1 MSTRP
6 PKYGSMP
13 RPRRSRCS
21 RHSGARRRREP
32 GISVGKKISRFR
44 VWSFGPSRNDEIN
57 RKRNSRIP
65 KRPYSPWGIR
75 LQSDSRGSDCMH
87 GVTGKPPG
95 AAKDKAGET
104 PSRFMLLMLVAMT
117 GVAPIS
123 HYMLVPALP
132 VLATT
137 FGRDISIAQMTVSLY
152 MVGIA
157 CSQIIMGPLSDRF
170 GRRPVLLA
178 GLGLMVAASAAC
190 IFAETLPQL
199 IAARFLQ
206 ALGGATGMVVSRAII
221 RDLYSRERIGAMIS
235 LVIAVM
241 MIAQMLSPLTGGL
254 LETAFGWRAI
264 FYLITAAALT
274 ITVGIALALP
284 ETRRARA
291 EGGGFRGDVGSL
303 IRSRAFIGYMLCQV
317 LASQIIFTFAGGGP
331 YIVVTQMGRSSAEYG
346 AWFACTGFAYL
357 IGNLF
362 CVRFAPRH
370 SLENL
375 IWFGLAL
382 QFVGSLLNLIW
393 GIAGLNLAPSWLFG
407 TQMLVMFANA
417 FVMSN
422 SAAGAISVR
431 PDAAGTASGAMG
443 VLQMGIGSLFSQFGA
458 YLGGHFATPVALN
471 IAIVMLSI
479 ACAST
484 MIFLI
489 PRPDVGVSEALV
501 EKAEGEESGV
511 LEGVAPYRHFNN
523 DVVARESGRS
533 STPGSRGVK
542 P

>member
-1 MSTRP
+1 
-6 PKYGSMP
+6 
-13 RPRRSRCS
+13 
-21 RHSGARRRREP
+21 
-32 GISVGKKISRFR
+32 
-44 VWSFGPSRNDEIN
+44 
-57 RKRNSRIP
+57 
-65 KRPYSPWGIR
+65 
-75 LQSDSRGSDCMH
+75 MH
-87 GVTGKPPG
+87 GAMGKPPL
-95 AAKDKAGET
+95 AAKDDTGVT
-104 PSRFMLLMLVAMT
+104 SRIMLLLLVAMT

-123 HYMLVPALP
+123 LYLLVPALP
-132 VLATT
+132 QLATT

-157 CSQIIMGPLSDRF
+157 CSQIIMGPLSDKF

-178 GLGLMVAASAAC
+178 GLALMVAASVAC

-199 IAARFLQ
+199 IAARFFQ
-206 ALGGATGMVVSRAII
+206 ALGGATGRVVRRAII
-221 RDLYSRERIGAMIS
+221 RDIYQRERVASMIS
-235 LVIAVM
+235 LVVAAL
-241 MIAQMLSPLTGGL
+241 MIGQMLSPLTGGL
-254 LETAFGWRAI
+254 IETAFGWRAI
-264 FYLITAAALT
+264 FYAITAASLVIAIAIALT
-274 ITVGIALALP
+274 LP
-284 ETRRARA
+284 ETRRDRTEA
-291 EGGGFRGDVGSL
+291 GGFRGDVGSL
-303 IRSRAFIGYMLCQV
+303 ITSRAFIGYMLCQV

-443 VLQMGIGSLFSQFGA
+443 FLQMGIGSLFSQFGA

-471 IAIVMLSI
+471 AAIVVLSA

-484 MIFLI
+484 MIFLV
-489 PRPDVGVSEALV
+489 PRRILLVSGELI
-501 EKAEGEESGV
+501 EKAEEEESGM
-511 LEGVAPYRHFNN
+511 L
-523 DVVARESGRS
+523 
-533 STPGSRGVK
+533 
-542 P
+542 

>member
-1 MSTRP
+1 
-6 PKYGSMP
+6 
-13 RPRRSRCS
+13 
-21 RHSGARRRREP
+21 
-32 GISVGKKISRFR
+32 
-44 VWSFGPSRNDEIN
+44 
-57 RKRNSRIP
+57 
-65 KRPYSPWGIR
+65 
-75 LQSDSRGSDCMH
+75 MH
-87 GVTGKPPG
+87 GVTGRPPG
-95 AAKDKAGET
+95 AANDKAGNAT
-104 PSRFMLLMLVAMT
+104 PRIMLPLLVAMT

-123 HYMLVPALP
+123 LYMLVPALP

-178 GLGLMVAASAAC
+178 GLGLMVMASAAC

-221 RDLYSRERIGAMIS
+221 RDLYSRERISSMIS

-254 LETAFGWRAI
+254 LETAFGWRSI
-264 FYLITAAALT
+264 FYVITAASLVIAVAIALT
-274 ITVGIALALP
+274 LP
-284 ETRRARA
+284 ETRRDRTEA
-291 EGGGFRGDVGSL
+291 GGFRGDVGSL
-303 IRSRAFIGYMLCQV
+303 FKSRAFIGYVLCQV

-331 YIVVTQMGRSSAEYG
+331 YVVVTQMGRSSAEYG
-346 AWFACTGFAYL
+346 AWFATTGFAYL

-370 SLENL
+370 QLEKL

-382 QFVGSLLNLIW
+382 QVAGSLLNLLW
-393 GIAGLNLAPSWLFG
+393 GVAGLNQAPSWLFG

-422 SAAGAISVR
+422 SAAGAISIR

-443 VLQMGIGSLFSQFGA
+443 FLQMGIGSLFSQFGA
-458 YLGGHFATPVALN
+458 WLGGHFATPVALN
-471 IAIVMLSI
+471 AAIVVLSI

-484 MIFLI
+484 MIFLV
-489 PRPDVGVSEALV
+489 PRRDVVVSEELIEQAD
-501 EKAEGEESGV
+501 EEESG
-511 LEGVAPYRHFNN
+511 LL
-523 DVVARESGRS
+523 
-533 STPGSRGVK
+533 
-542 P
+542 

>member
-1 MSTRP
+1 
-6 PKYGSMP
+6 
-13 RPRRSRCS
+13 
-21 RHSGARRRREP
+21 
-32 GISVGKKISRFR
+32 
-44 VWSFGPSRNDEIN
+44 
-57 RKRNSRIP
+57 
-65 KRPYSPWGIR
+65 
-75 LQSDSRGSDCMH
+75 MH
-87 GVTGKPPG
+87 GVTGGPPAAAATDKPG
-95 AAKDKAGET
+95 T
-104 PSRFMLLMLVAMT
+104 SRIMLLLLVAMT

-123 HYMLVPALP
+123 LYMLVPALP
-132 VLATT
+132 VLASV
-137 FGRDISIAQMTVSLY
+137 FGRDIGIAQMTVSLY

-157 CSQIIMGPLSDRF
+157 CSQIVMGPLSDRF

-178 GLGLMVAASAAC
+178 GLGLMVMASAAC

-221 RDLYSRERIGAMIS
+221 RDLYSRERISSMIS

-254 LETAFGWRAI
+254 IETAFGWRAI
-264 FYLITAAALT
+264 FYVITAASLVIAIAIALT
-274 ITVGIALALP
+274 LP
-284 ETRRARA
+284 ETRRDRTEA
-291 EGGGFRGDVGSL
+291 GGFRGDVGSL
-303 IRSRAFIGYMLCQV
+303 ITSRAFIGYMLCQV

-422 SAAGAISVR
+422 SAAGARRRR
-431 PDAAGTASGAMG
+431 PRIGCDGFFADGDRLAILAIRRLSRRPFCNAGGAQRGHRRSIGRLRVDHDFSRSPPHPLGQRGVDRKSGRG
-443 VLQMGIGSLFSQFGA
+443 
-458 YLGGHFATPVALN
+458 
-471 IAIVMLSI
+471 
-479 ACAST
+479 
-484 MIFLI
+484 
-489 PRPDVGVSEALV
+489 RVG
-501 EKAEGEESGV
+501 
-511 LEGVAPYRHFNN
+511 
-523 DVVARESGRS
+523 DVVAGACSPLPALCGERS
-533 STPGSRGVK
+533 
-542 P
+542 